1 MGVPKFSRR
10 TYDRPSHPWRT
21 DRMKMETEMLKKFAL
36 KNKKEFWKAESY
48 LRVVRGQAR
57 ELRARVKTGEAQAKK
72 EEQMLIRRL
81 FNLGMIPTPD
91 ATLDDILAL
100 NVESVLSRRL
110 STIVYLKGLSGTIEQ
125 ARQFINHGHVGINGR
140 KVNVPGMLVTRAQ
153 EQNIGYMS
161 GSPFVDQMH
170 PMRPKVEFGSAPR
183 PAVAKP
189 EAKAAAKMPI
199 TSPQIAAEKAPAQ
212 KAAASAAAPAAPAK
226 GA

>member
-21 DRMKMETEMLKKFAL
+21 DRMKRENEMLKKFAL

-57 ELRARVKTGEAQAKK
+57 ELRARVKSGEAQAKK
-72 EEQMLIRRL
+72 EESLLIRRL
-81 FNLGMIPTPD
+81 FNLGMIQTPD

-110 STIVYLKGLSGTIEQ
+110 STIVYLKGLSGTVEQ
-125 ARQFINHGHVGINGR
+125 ARQFINHGHIGINGH
-140 KVNVPGMLVTRAQ
+140 KVSVPGMFVTRSQ
-153 EQNIGYMS
+153 EQNIGYVS
-161 GSPFVDQMH
+161 GSPLMDSMH
-170 PMRPKVEFGSAPR
+170 PMRPKVEFGAAPG
-183 PAVAKP
+183 P
-189 EAKAAAKMPI
+189 AAAKPVDAKPVAPA
-199 TSPQIAAEKAPAQ
+199 TAPQAPAQ
-212 KAAASAAAPAAPAK
+212 TAQPK

>member
-21 DRMKMETEMLKKFAL
+21 DRMKMETEMLKKYAL

-57 ELRARVKTGEAQAKK
+57 ELRARVKTGSEQAQK
-72 EEQMLIRRL
+72 EEKMLVRRL
-81 FNLGMIPTPD
+81 FNLGMISTAD

-170 PMRPKVEFGSAPR
+170 PMRPKVEFGAAPR
-183 PAVAKP
+183 PAAAKP
-189 EAKAAAKMPI
+189 VEAKPVAAPAAKP
-199 TSPQIAAEKAPAQ
+199 
-212 KAAASAAAPAAPAK
+212 AAPAAPAK